1 MTENSR
7 EGYKKRL
14 DKVVDDSKKIA
25 GKAHWTPPLPFFGK
39 ILDHC
44 EEKVDDHQSVLA
56 NICNMPLNSDEVKA
70 SQQAEDRLNRT
81 RDEIHVKQEMVK
93 FSESVLRG
101 VATNCPYLLG
111 GSDPPQ

>member
-14 DKVVDDSKKIA
+14 DQVVTDSKKLA

-39 ILDHC
+39 VLEHS
-44 EEKVDDHQSVLA
+44 EGRVDKHQSVLA
-56 NICNMPLNSDEVKA
+56 NISNMPLDADEVKA
-70 SQQAEDRLNRT
+70 AQQAEDRLNRT

-111 GSDPPQ
+111 GSETPQ